1 MAKYPNRVQVNLSN
15 TLRDRV
21 NDKAL
26 SMGVTV
32 PEYVRFVLLND
43 LEEIDEIDREI
54 LKDLPEAMEDVRMG
68 RVIKADTIDE
78 AIKIFDESHQDE

>member
-21 NDKAL
+21 NVKAL
-26 SMGVTV
+26 SMGITV

-43 LEEIDEIDREI
+43 LNEIDEIDREL
-54 LKDLPEAMEDVRMG
+54 LKDLPEAMEDVKNS
-68 RVIKADTIDE
+68 RVYKADTPEE
-78 AIKIFDESHQDE
+78 AIAVMHSFKGDD